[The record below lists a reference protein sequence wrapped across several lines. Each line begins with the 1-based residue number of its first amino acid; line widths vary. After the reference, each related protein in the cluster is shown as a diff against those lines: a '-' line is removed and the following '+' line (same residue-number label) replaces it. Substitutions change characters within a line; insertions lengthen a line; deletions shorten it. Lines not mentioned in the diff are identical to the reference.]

1 MKIPVLAAGLGGLLL
16 FGASSARA
24 HDEGCEYQDG
34 VTAVDR
40 GYGADVVHYDHH
52 HDYQDE
58 YGNPYVV
65 HHDHHYVVP
74 NEDYG
79 YRQSYYQ
86 QPYYRQGYDD
96 SGYRQVFRRA
106 HRRHRAAL
114 RVFFDG

>member
-1 MKIPVLAAGLGGLLL
+1 MKTSVLAAGLSGLLL
-16 FGASSARA
+16 LGASSARA
-24 HDEGCEYQDG
+24 HDEGCDYQDR

-40 GYGADVVHYDHH
+40 GYDADVVHYDHH
-52 HDYQDE
+52 HYYQDE
-58 YGNPYVV
+58 YGNTYGA

-86 QPYYRQGYDD
+86 QGYYDG
-96 SGYRQVFRRA
+96 GYRQVFRRA

-114 RVFFDG
+114 RVFFGG